1 MESNKFSINTKIIQ
15 ILTLGDKM
23 KTTGMVRRV
32 DSLGRIVIPKEIRK
46 VLKIKENE
54 QVEINV
60 SGEEIIL
67 NRYSELDEKDLF
79 LQKLIDVIKEVY
91 GVDVLLTNLN
101 NFTLTTKDYLYLAQ
115 KEISPYLSNILEE
128 RKEVLEK
135 SVVSLSLNS
144 NEKDINTS
152 FYIKTLIVNGDTIG
166 LILFLGQDIQGIDPM
181 LFNLLERYLEKY
193 LE

>member
-1 MESNKFSINTKIIQ
+1 MNKVCINTKIIQ

-54 QVEINV
+54 QVEINI
-60 SGEEIIL
+60 SGKEIIL
-67 NRYSELDEKDLF
+67 NRYSELDEKNLF

-91 GVDVLLTNLN
+91 GVDILLTNLN
-101 NFTLTTKDYLYLAQ
+101 NFTLTTKDYLYLEQ

-128 RKEVLEK
+128 RKEVLEN
-135 SVVSLSLNS
+135 SVVNLSLNS

-152 FYIKTLIVNGDTIG
+152 FYIKTLIVNGDSVG
-166 LILFLGQDIQGIDPM
+166 LIIFLRQEIQGIDPM
-181 LFNLLERYLEKY
+181 LFDLLERYLEKY